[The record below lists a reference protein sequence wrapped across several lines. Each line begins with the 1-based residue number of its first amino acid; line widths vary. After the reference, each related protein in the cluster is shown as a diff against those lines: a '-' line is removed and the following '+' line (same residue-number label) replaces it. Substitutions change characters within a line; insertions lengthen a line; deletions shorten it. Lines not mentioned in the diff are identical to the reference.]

1 MRHRKIEV
9 GRKYTATNQDGVT
22 VTGRVSRVDGQ
33 RVEFGMTGRLYIL
46 MPGWNFDEAQ

>member
-22 VTGRVSRVDGQ
+22 VSGTVSKVDGI
-33 RVEFGMTGRLYIL
+33 RVEFGKTGRLYL
-46 MPGWNFDEAQ
+46 MLPGWTFEEAQ